1 MGKENEHPENRDRHN
16 LENAGS
22 TLGKVYNVNTYESR
36 EGENRSRFMRVS
48 GKILLILLA
57 VFVVG
62 YIIYLLV
69 TGQGLNPMQP

>member
-1 MGKENEHPENRDRHN
+1 MGKENEQPENREKHN

-36 EGENRSRFMRVS
+36 EGESRSRFMRIS

-57 VFVVG
+57 IFMVG
-62 YIIYLLV
+62 YIIYILI
-69 TGQGLNPMQP
+69 TGGSLNPIQP